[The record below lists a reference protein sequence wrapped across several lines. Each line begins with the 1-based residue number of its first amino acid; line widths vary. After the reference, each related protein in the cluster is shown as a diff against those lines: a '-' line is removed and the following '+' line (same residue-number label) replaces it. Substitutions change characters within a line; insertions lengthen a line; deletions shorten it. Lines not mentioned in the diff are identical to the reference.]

1 MSASKSDTPLSS
13 SRHVWQLAWPT
24 IISNLLF
31 TTVGFAHIKIVA
43 ELGTTS
49 VAAVTT
55 GHRVFF
61 LIQAILAGNSGWIV
75 QVLTWVPLWTPFTV
89 LARLGMGIEWWEMVG
104 SGVLLAGAIVIELVL
119 IGRLFRASLLSTGQ
133 KPSLK
138 RVIERL
144 RASPAR

>member
-1 MSASKSDTPLSS
+1 
-13 SRHVWQLAWPT
+13 
-24 IISNLLF
+24 
-31 TTVGFAHIKIVA
+31 
-43 ELGTTS
+43 
-49 VAAVTT
+49 
-55 GHRVFF
+55 
-61 LIQAILAGNSGWIV
+61 
-75 QVLTWVPLWTPFTV
+75 
-89 LARLGMGIEWWEMVG
+89 MGIEWWEMVG